1 MSSSVTEMRNACRGF
16 SLLEVLVAFI
26 ILSLAL
32 SVLMRIFSVGTRN
45 AALAG
50 DYSRAVLLAETKLAA
65 AGIETPLQEGIATGG
80 IDERFRWQTSARML
94 PAAAGAPGAL
104 MPVGLFEVEAR
115 IMWKD
120 GVNERAVV
128 LNTLR
133 LAPINTP

>member
-1 MSSSVTEMRNACRGF
+1 MRNACRGF
-16 SLLEVLVAFI
+16 SLLEVLVAFV

-45 AALAG
+45 AVLAN

-65 AGIETPLQEGIATGG
+65 AGIETPLQEGVAAGSA
-80 IDERFRWQTSARML
+80 DERFHWQTSARML
-94 PAAAGAPGAL
+94 PAPTGLPGAL

-115 IMWKD
+115 ITWKD
-120 GVNERAVV
+120 GGSERAVA

-133 LAPINTP
+133 LAPINAP